1 MVEDEL
7 KVDEEVKNANI
18 AEEMAVLDKI
28 DKELVLNEKVLKPTT
43 EEKKDNGPAYSLP
56 MDWIYDFIEIYY

>member
-28 DKELVLNEKVLKPTT
+28 DKELDLTEKVLKPTT
-43 EEKKDNGPAYSLP
+43 EEEKKDNGPAYSLP
-56 MDWIYDFIEIYY
+56 MD